1 MNSLFASWSST
12 HGASTSVMCLVMCL
26 MILLSLPYPVRAG
39 YRDAEAAFV
48 RGDYTTAQRH
58 CQSVL
63 DARESTRRD
72 RARASYLEGLMA
84 RNGFGMPRDAFAAWL
99 SYSAAASLGSPRGRY
114 GMALMLCETGRDLAL
129 PASFRA
135 DRLFGEAFPGLLEE
149 ARNGELLAQAMV
161 GRMYEKG
168 YGVSRDEG
176 EAFSWYRRAAENGS
190 AAAQVNLGLMLLHGR
205 STAKDTDAAGRWFR
219 LAAQRNDPRGQLLHG
234 MAILN
239 GWSERI
245 SLSRAMTWVQKAA
258 DAGLVEAWTVLG
270 YILAGSNPEHDL
282 SRAIAALERAAGE
295 GDGRARLRLASLL
308 ETGDPKRARLLYTEE
323 AQAGCVEAQAALG
336 HFLAASGD
344 PENYPEALRWLR
356 TAAEQGSAEA
366 RRNLAVMYRN
376 GWGVPRSVVD
386 AWLWGEAAARVDDDP
401 QSTPDSPLQWLL
413 KVK

>member
-1 MNSLFASWSST
+1 MNSLFAPWSST

-114 GMALMLCETGRDLAL
+114 GMALMLCEAGRDLAL

-205 STAKDTDAAGRWFR
+205 STARDTDAAGRWFR

-270 YILAGSNPEHDL
+270 YILAGSNP
-282 SRAIAALERAAGE
+282 
-295 GDGRARLRLASLL
+295 
-308 ETGDPKRARLLYTEE
+308 
-323 AQAGCVEAQAALG
+323 
-336 HFLAASGD
+336 
-344 PENYPEALRWLR
+344 
-356 TAAEQGSAEA
+356 
-366 RRNLAVMYRN
+366 
-376 GWGVPRSVVD
+376 
-386 AWLWGEAAARVDDDP
+386 
-401 QSTPDSPLQWLL
+401 
-413 KVK
+413 